1 MEEKIRKGEIKYK
14 ISLDEHQKQAKEL
27 IINNPIVAITG
38 RSGSGKSLV
47 CAQAALDFLFKKEF
61 GIEKIYICKALVE
74 MENDTMGFLKGSIL
88 EKVSPYLESFIDNL
102 EKCYDKEKISKL
114 LSDGK
119 IEYCP
124 PNFLR
129 GRTIDNAV
137 LIIEEGQNM
146 SKFKML
152 SLLERIG
159 KNGKII
165 VNGDVSQR
173 DVEYKDNGMQYC
185 KLLSEN
191 IEGFKYVKLQG
202 KHRHDIVGLIHD
214 FEYGK

>member
-1 MEEKIRKGEIKYK
+1 M
-14 ISLDEHQKQAKEL
+14 
-27 IINNPIVAITG
+27 IINNPIVSITG

-47 CAQAALDFLFKKEF
+47 CAQASLDFIFKKEF
-61 GIEKIYICKALVE
+61 AIEKIYVCRALIE
-74 MENDTMGFLKGSIL
+74 MQDDSMGFLKGGID
-88 EKVSPYLESFIDNL
+88 EKFSPYIESFIDNL
-102 EKCYDKEKISKL
+102 EKCYDKEKITKL
-114 LSDGK
+114 LAEGK
-119 IEYCP
+119 IVAGP
-124 PNFLR
+124 PNFMR
-129 GRTIDNAV
+129 GKTIDNAV
-137 LIIEEGQNM
+137 MIIEEAQNL

-165 VNGDVSQR
+165 VNGDIAQR

-191 IEGFKYVKLQG
+191 IEGFKYIKLQG

>member
-1 MEEKIRKGEIKYK
+1 MEEKIRKGDIKYK

-47 CAQAALDFLFKKEF
+47 CAQASLDFLFKKEF
-61 GIEKIYICKALVE
+61 NIEKIYVCRALIE
-74 MENDTMGFLKGSIL
+74 MQDDSMGFLKGGID
-88 EKVSPYLESFIDNL
+88 EKFSPYIESFIDNL

-114 LSDGK
+114 LADKK
-119 IEYCP
+119 IVAGP
-124 PNFLR
+124 PNFMR
-129 GRTIDNAV
+129 GKTIDNAV
-137 LIIEEGQNM
+137 MIVEEAQNL

-165 VNGDVSQR
+165 VNGDIAQR